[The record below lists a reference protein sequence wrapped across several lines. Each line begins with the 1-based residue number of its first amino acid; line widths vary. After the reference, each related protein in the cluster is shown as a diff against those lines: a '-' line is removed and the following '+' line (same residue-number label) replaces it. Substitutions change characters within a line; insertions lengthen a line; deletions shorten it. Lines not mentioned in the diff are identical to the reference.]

1 MTQKPNKTVSEDGN
15 PDKNSNELTGRRLRA
30 DAQRNVELV
39 LEAAKFVFNSSGVE
53 APVREIAER
62 AGVGLGTIYRHF
74 PQRADLIAAVFR
86 HEVDACAAAAPEF
99 AAAHEP
105 GEALA
110 AWMQRYAI
118 FLVTKRGL
126 APALHS
132 GDPAMLTLR
141 DYFDENMR
149 PALEMLLKSA
159 VAAGKI
165 RSDVTSNDILYAVGG
180 LCMSSHFE
188 GLEHVQKMV
197 AILIDG
203 LRYGK

>member
-1 MTQKPNKTVSEDGN
+1 
-15 PDKNSNELTGRRLRA
+15 
-30 DAQRNVELV
+30 
-39 LEAAKFVFNSSGVE
+39 VE
-53 APVREIAER
+53 APVREIADR
-62 AGVGLGTIYRHF
+62 AGVGLGTIYRHC

-86 HEVDACAAAAPEF
+86 HEVDACAGAAPAI

-110 AWMQRYAI
+110 AWMQRYAV

-132 GDPAMLTLR
+132 GDPAMLALR

-149 PALEMLLKSA
+149 PALEMLLQSA

-165 RSDVTSNDILYAVGG
+165 RSDVTANDILYAVGG

-188 GLEHVQKMV
+188 GIDHVQKMV
-197 AILIDG
+197 AVLIDG